1 MISGG
6 FRTPMRR
13 HSRASP
19 LADPGPDD
27 RAQPPALQP
36 PALPPELE
44 ARVAV
49 LESAAPAGDFDLTSW
64 LWMILVGIAIPALL
78 LLIGWLA

>member
-1 MISGG
+1 M
-6 FRTPMRR
+6 PMRR

-19 LADPGPDD
+19 LADPRADI
-27 RAQPPALQP
+27 RAQPPALQTA
-36 PALPPELE
+36 ALPPELE

-64 LWMILVGIAIPALL
+64 FWMLLLGIAIPALL
-78 LLIGWLA
+78 LVVGWLA